1 MSTRNYVNVRVSWN
15 DSNERLVREGAL
27 EGLADALH
35 YLLGEA
41 NKIVPLDEST
51 LQSSGAV
58 SVDNRQM
65 VGVVSYDTPYAAR
78 LHEHPEYNFQR
89 GREGKWLEKTWRTKR
104 ATATRLIRNG
114 ISRRMGDL

>member
-1 MSTRNYVNVRVSWN
+1 MSTRNRASVRVSWN
-15 DSNERLVREGAL
+15 DRNANLVREGAL
-27 EGLADALH
+27 EGLNDALH
-35 YLLGEA
+35 YLLGES

-58 SVDNRQM
+58 SVDRGSM
-65 VGVVSYDTPYAAR
+65 KGVVSYDTPYAAR
-78 LHEHPEYNFQR
+78 LHEHPEYKFQR

-104 ATATRLIRNG
+104 AVAIRLIRNG